1 MAKPK
6 NGLQN
11 SKSGGSRERWPSYDL
26 AIRFAENLYSLHEF
40 ALAVEANAVAHGFRK
55 KVHRPTK
62 ANIGTFTSNLHG
74 EVSEFWEA
82 FRKGTLL
89 KSCDKADAM
98 RSLGLPALTSAEEE
112 LADIIIRTLDTA
124 ASMNINIAKALA
136 VKHAYN
142 VSRPYKHGG
151 KKA

>member
-1 MAKPK
+1 
-6 NGLQN
+6 
-11 SKSGGSRERWPSYDL
+11 
-26 AIRFAENLYSLHEF
+26 
-40 ALAVEANAVAHGFRK
+40 
-55 KVHRPTK
+55 
-62 ANIGTFTSNLHG
+62 
-74 EVSEFWEA
+74 
-82 FRKGTLL
+82 
-89 KSCDKADAM
+89 M